1 MSLSSRAV
9 AVTVGYAHSCA
20 LTTAGGV
27 KCWGCMTVIE
37 DNICEDS
44 STPVSVP
51 GLSTGVVAIAA
62 GYGHTC
68 ALTATGAVRC
78 WGLNWHGQLGDG
90 TTTSRSVPVPV
101 SGLSSGVVA
110 IATGDYYSCALTIA
124 GAVKCWG
131 WNLYGQLGDGT
142 LQDRHSPVS
151 VSGLS
156 SGVSAISSAA
166 LHSCALTR
174 AHGVK
179 CWGKISDGSS
189 GGIVGSTPKD
199 FGTFTGLV
207 AIDAGNSR
215 ACALKGDGALLC
227 LKLGQGGVPIAEPI
241 YTRGVVASAGGS
253 ACVSMASGAVTCRLT
268 CCNMP
273 KLPSVTALVRAR
285 ASLLVNSL
293 GVGTHTLRA
302 TYSGDAAHSQS
313 SGSRAQTIV
322 P

>member
-1 MSLSSRAV
+1 
-9 AVTVGYAHSCA
+9 
-20 LTTAGGV
+20 
-27 KCWGCMTVIE
+27 MTVIE

-68 ALTATGAVRC
+68 ALTATGAVKC